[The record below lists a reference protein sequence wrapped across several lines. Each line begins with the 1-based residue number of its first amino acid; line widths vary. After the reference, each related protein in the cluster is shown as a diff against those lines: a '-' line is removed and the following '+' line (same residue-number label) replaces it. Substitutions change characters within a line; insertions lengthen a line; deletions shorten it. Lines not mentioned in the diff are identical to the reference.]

1 MSATSREGESGCV
14 EATIFRFTFRRL
26 PRVSMMISFSFR
38 HIFFFDG
45 LFNLWQVVFYRIF
58 VVNQKF
64 YDMFK
69 AICSYFRKRKERKL
83 RERFAA
89 IMLQNNLS
97 LNPEYLEE
105 VVGYVMNGGE

>member
-1 MSATSREGESGCV
+1 
-14 EATIFRFTFRRL
+14 
-26 PRVSMMISFSFR
+26 
-38 HIFFFDG
+38 
-45 LFNLWQVVFYRIF
+45 
-58 VVNQKF
+58 
-64 YDMFK
+64 MFK